1 MQLAIIDNGQVVK
14 LDHYKAL
21 FPNVSFPT
29 TGPDATFLQENSALE
44 VTVWKPTTE
53 TQKLVSVEPYIE
65 GQYVYTVQVVEKTQE
80 ELDAEAANLS
90 AQKNA
95 QTVSMRQARLAL
107 LKQGLLDTVNGAVQ
121 GLAGTEGE
129 AARITW
135 EYATEVKRGDALVT
149 SLTTTLSWSEV
160 QLDELFD
167 LAAKL

>member
-1 MQLAIIDNGQVVK
+1 
-14 LDHYKAL
+14 
-21 FPNVSFPT
+21 
-29 TGPDATFLQENSALE
+29 
-44 VTVWKPTTE
+44 
-53 TQKLVSVEPYIE
+53 
-65 GQYVYTVQVVEKTQE
+65 
-80 ELDAEAANLS
+80 
-90 AQKNA
+90 
-95 QTVSMRQARLAL
+95 MRQARLAL